1 MISLINNKK
10 NSSTESYFF
19 AIMEESSGIPIKL
32 STPKGNLCFSDKP
45 FNIKNM
51 VDLPEK
57 IKIPCYIELKN
68 GKFVFEEVPSRNQK
82 TVFIILE
89 DWEYV

>member
-1 MISLINNKK
+1 
-10 NSSTESYFF
+10 
-19 AIMEESSGIPIKL
+19 
-32 STPKGNLCFSDKP
+32 
-45 FNIKNM
+45 M

-89 DWEYV
+89 D